1 MSTASKSF
9 FTFLAGAAAATAAVM
24 YFKSENGRKV
34 ANTVSKSFKRNV
46 RGIQD
51 ANLTDWIDDLEASTK
66 RTSAKFKERI
76 GL

>member
-9 FTFLAGAAAATAAVM
+9 FSFLAGAAAATAAAM

-34 ANTVSKSFKRNV
+34 TNTVSNSFRKNI
-46 RGIQD
+46 RGVHD
-51 ANLTDWIDDLEASTK
+51 ANLPDWLDDLEM
-66 RTSAKFKERI
+66 SAKKTTVKFKERI